1 MNDIQNIESLVPT
14 NGSGKQTMTSLEIA
28 EVTGKQHSNVMRD
41 IRSMIENIRGKFTSE
56 LASDYH
62 RKERNQYKYISDKT
76 ADYLLNFCKTGNKQI
91 GGYEITE
98 STYNDS
104 QGKVR
109 SLYVLNKKAC
119 FLLASGYDVLLRAKI
134 IDRWEELESEK
145 RNGDFAIPQSFAEA
159 LMLAAKQQFQIE
171 ENEKKIA
178 ALNEEQERLLIENTQ
193 KDETITEQGE
203 QIIKLTSDISQMQ
216 PKVDYCDIILRS
228 TSTVLIT
235 QIAQDY
241 GMSAKTFN
249 KVLSEMKIQHR
260 VNNQWILYAPYIS
273 QGYVQSKPVN
283 IQLAD
288 GSTKVRLNTE
298 WTQRGRLFLYEKLK
312 KVDILPLIEK
322 NV

>member
-1 MNDIQNIESLVPT
+1 MNQIQIFNNPQFGQVRTAGTPEMPLFCLTDVC
-14 NGSGKQTMTSLEIA
+14 KALELR
-28 EVTGKQHSNVMRD
+28 SSDVMRRLD
-41 IRSMIENIRGKFTSE
+41 KDVVSTQPLSTAGGTQMANFVNEDGLYDVILDSRKPEARAFRKWVTSE
-56 LASDYH
+56 VLPSI
-62 RKERNQYKYISDKT
+62 R
-76 ADYLLNFCKTGNKQI
+76 KTGSYGVPN
-91 GGYEITE
+91 
-98 STYNDS
+98 
-104 QGKVR
+104 
-109 SLYVLNKKAC
+109 
-119 FLLASGYDVLLRAKI
+119 
-134 IDRWEELESEK
+134 
-145 RNGDFAIPQSFAEA
+145 SFAEA